1 MAKIQSNKTHVH
13 IAQAIDA
20 KGVVRYTDE
29 DGQEVDFRSR
39 HFSAAEPG
47 DYFKVQMSQ
56 SKQGRRWLVNAVP
69 CTQDGTTIEHDGRRP
84 VAYPVNRNGD
94 SGSKVTEVKEEVIDP
109 FGPEVVEGFYYDREA
124 RMVKHLIGQALD
136 RNTRSFIW
144 IKGPSG
150 YGKTTLPR
158 KIAKSLG
165 VDFLLVPCALM
176 SDPEEWYGMRVV
188 EDGSTGFVETDFSR
202 AVQNGN
208 VIILLDEAN
217 RIKPWITNS
226 LLQLLDDTRET
237 TVQGRVIKVGQRV
250 VFAMTTNIGY
260 QYAGTDA
267 IDAAF
272 SNRVTASIEVRSLPY
287 DIENKF
293 LLDIH
298 DVKKDCEEILTII
311 TKMRDVVSRL
321 GLPVDVSTRTSKNV
335 ATLVSNG
342 LSVSDAFTLGVI
354 NHADDEFRKALIDVV
369 KSVIRTE

>member
-1 MAKIQSNKTHVH
+1 MAKIASSKTHVY
-13 IAQAIDA
+13 IAQSIDA

-39 HFSAAEPG
+39 HFSDAQTG
-47 DYFKVQMSQ
+47 DYFKVQMSL
-56 SKQGRRWLVNAVP
+56 SKQGRRWLINAVP
-69 CTQDGTTIEHDGRRP
+69 CTSDGEVLEHDGKRP
-84 VAYPVNRNGD
+84 VAYPIDRAHKPAPN
-94 SGSKVTEVKEEVIDP
+94 KETVVEKQVDP
-109 FGPEVVEGFYYDREA
+109 FAPEVVDGFYYDREA
-124 RMVKHLIGQALD
+124 RMVKHLIGRSLD
-136 RNTRSFIW
+136 NGSRSFIW

-158 KIAKSLG
+158 KIAESLG

-188 EDGSTGFVETDFSR
+188 EDGSTTFVETDFSR
-202 AVQNGN
+202 AIQKGN

-237 TVQGRVIKVGQRV
+237 TVQGRVIKVGDRV

-272 SNRVTASIEVRSLPY
+272 SNRVTTSIEVKPLPY
-287 DIENKF
+287 NVEKKF
-293 LLDIH
+293 LLAIYD
-298 DVKKDCEEILTII
+298 DAKVCEEVLTII
-311 TKMRDVVSRL
+311 TRMREVVSRL

-335 ATLVSNG
+335 TTLVSNG
-342 LSVSDAFTLGVI
+342 LPIADAFMLGVI
-354 NHADDEFRKALIDVV
+354 NHADDEYRKTLVDVV
-369 KSVIRTE
+369 NSIVRAQ